1 MKMFNYQYIF
11 ISSNVNAIFYCILWK
26 KSKMV
31 LKYWLKYLKKNSQ
44 FTYTSQKKI
53 NYNSLQIT

>member
-11 ISSNVNAIFYCILWK
+11 ISPNVNAIFYCILWK

-31 LKYWLKYLKKNSQ
+31 LKYWLKYLKKKFSIHL
-44 FTYTSQKKI
+44 YISKK
-53 NYNSLQIT
+53 NPL